1 MSLNDLYE
9 PRIDVFLVA
18 VLLSLAASHVEL
30 PSGGIMY
37 IWLAEV
43 FGEHR
48 FDTPSPGNFPSGV
61 HTYTDDSLS
70 QLRETG
76 LPDGPSRNGFR
87 VCRSILSAISLILST
102 QGMGDSRLPTRLH
115 GRRGKLLYV

>member
-1 MSLNDLYE
+1 M
-9 PRIDVFLVA
+9 FLVA

-30 PSGGIMY
+30 PSGSIMH
-37 IWLAEV
+37 IWLPEV
-43 FGEHR
+43 FAEHR
-48 FDTPSPGNFPSGV
+48 FDTPSPGNFPPGV
-61 HTYTDDSLS
+61 YSYTDDSLN

-76 LPDGPSRNGFR
+76 LPDGPGRNGLR

-115 GRRGKLLYV
+115 GRRGKLLCG